1 MENNNVDS
9 FQSNKPIYS
18 SKISKNLANSEYNTS
33 LNHLGY
39 SMTSSTEIN
48 NLMFTERERKIR
60 NKGILNELFGYYI
73 KVPKKNNTNIIN
85 NPNNINNMK
94 NSKEN
99 FSLSKIFKKRK
110 YAYEW
115 ELYDY
120 FDFYQTIVYYKE
132 GGYHPNIN
140 SYKKCRFVI
149 KDQYLYLLNILNKNS
164 NLFFINPDNS
174 FIKRIEKKEKPNNE
188 DIKYLKF
195 DYELS
200 NPILCLNFE
209 LLTCHMIL
217 NKIDEREFT
226 LLILGTSKKYSFIIE
241 DKKTKDK
248 FCYILGNLIYNSYGA
263 LSNKVNLVLSNKNF
277 YCKTFITPEDF
288 EYCAKTGDIIL
299 FKSKHILSSLQRCF
313 TMDNYDHIAI
323 VQSNYGLIT
332 LFDAS
337 KIGSCKFHFWETFK
351 SSSNQIS
358 FKRVTYRRLNI
369 EERDYEKKA
378 MIQEKIE
385 ILVDEFIKEIK
396 DKKYYLSISDLLF
409 KGKPKDY
416 ELKGEW
422 SKSKGFS
429 CSSLVAALYLKL
441 GVIKLKNT
449 VHSIYPGDFEQNK
462 NKNFEFLPGFSLGPE
477 KIIHFLNE

>member
-18 SKISKNLANSEYNTS
+18 SKASKIFTNSENNIS
-33 LNHLGY
+33 LNNLGY
-39 SMTSSTEIN
+39 SMTSATEIN
-48 NLMFTERERKIR
+48 NLMLTERNRKLG
-60 NKGILNELFGYYI
+60 NKGVLNELFGHYLKI
-73 KVPKKNNTNIIN
+73 PKKNNTDIIN
-85 NPNNINNMK
+85 NLNNINNNK
-94 NSKEN
+94 NIKTKL
-99 FSLSKIFKKRK
+99 SLSKIFRARK
-110 YAYEW
+110 NSFEW

-120 FDFYQTIVYYKE
+120 FDFYQTIVYFKE

-149 KDQYLYLLNILNKNS
+149 KDQYLYILNIYDNNY
-164 NLFFINPDNS
+164 NLVFTNPDDS
-174 FIKRIEKKEKPNNE
+174 FLIRIEKKEKPNNE
-188 DIKYLKF
+188 HKIYLKF
-195 DYELS
+195 EYELS
-200 NPILCLNFE
+200 NPILCLNFDI
-209 LLTCHMIL
+209 LTCNLIL
-217 NKIDEREFT
+217 NKINDREFT

-241 DKKTKDK
+241 DKNTKDK

-263 LSNKVNLVLSNKNF
+263 QSNKLNLVLSNKNF
-277 YCKTFITPEDF
+277 YSKTFITPEDF
-288 EYCAKTGDIIL
+288 EYNAKTGDILL
-299 FKSKHILSSLQRCF
+299 FKTKHILSNLQRCF
-313 TMDNYDHIAI
+313 TRDNYDHIAF

-337 KIGSCKFHFWETFK
+337 KVGSCKFHFWETFK
-351 SSSNQIS
+351 SCLNHIA

-369 EERDYEKKA
+369 EERNYEKKEK
-378 MIQEKIE
+378 IQEKIE
-385 ILVDEFIKEIK
+385 ILVEEFIKEIK
-396 DKKYYLSISDLLF
+396 DKKYHLSILNLLF

-449 VHSIYPGDFEQNK
+449 VDSIYPGDFEQNL
-462 NKNFEFLPGFSLGPE
+462 NTNFEFLPGFSLGPE
-477 KIIHFLNE
+477 KIIHFLDE